1 MPGLSYGKPNS
12 SQRAATLSI
21 SALLTLLTGGNFA
34 SLNFIVASIPIPR
47 LGGSKST
54 SPRSRC
60 CTLLAACWSLLPV
73 SCFTLHSFGK
83 SSWIIQPGFRNS
95 IAKTPNCAA
104 SKSFLLLACC
114 FMGNVLTHSTYH
126 CCHAQRQNAL
136 SSLSKVCSSL
146 MTYVQLRNLT

>member
-34 SLNFIVASIPIPR
+34 SLNFMVASTHTATRWIEVY
-47 LGGSKST
+47 LSA
-54 SPRSRC
+54 
-60 CTLLAACWSLLPV
+60 LSLLYSTRGLLV
-73 SCFTLHSFGK
+73 AASCFMFQPPLFWK

-114 FMGNVLTHSTYH
+114 FMGNVLTYSTYH

>member
-34 SLNFIVASIPIPR
+34 SLNFMVASIPIPR

-73 SCFTLHSFGK
+73 YVSTPLFWK

-114 FMGNVLTHSTYH
+114 FVGNVLTHSTCH